1 MRIESMTLPAFDWYA
16 ALIAGSVAGELPGR
30 LSGIMAAGL
39 MVSMG
44 WAQQAG
50 AGPEVSILVP
60 SGASVEGIQI
70 AFFMGGPFGGHGVV
84 APEPKMQRFVFDASV
99 NGVAANRVQ
108 AVVYM
113 PGCELSRYDIAMGG
127 ESVERQA
134 ECKVLPAWPLGGQL
148 VMDARTVAALGKH
161 HSPLEIEVGY
171 MAFWVSDFFGIMD
184 GLVTTFH
191 VATVPLG
198 KDGSFSVMLPEL
210 VQDPAEKSA
219 KERYRGAFLFRLRE
233 KKTWNIVGTLRP
245 TEFAISPF
253 DGLELRTQYPALRFE
268 LKP

>member
-1 MRIESMTLPAFDWYA
+1 
-16 ALIAGSVAGELPGR
+16 
-30 LSGIMAAGL
+30 
-39 MVSMG
+39 
-44 WAQQAG
+44 
-50 AGPEVSILVP
+50 VSIRVP

-84 APEPKMQRFVFDASV
+84 APAPKMQRFVFDASV

-113 PGCELSRYDIAMGG
+113 PGCELSRYDIAMRG

-161 HSPLEIEVGY
+161 DSPLEIEVGY

-210 VQDPAEKSA
+210 VQDRQRRAQRRDIGGHFCLGCARRKH
-219 KERYRGAFLFRLRE
+219 
-233 KKTWNIVGTLRP
+233 GTSLVRC
-245 TEFAISPF
+245 
-253 DGLELRTQYPALRFE
+253 D
-268 LKP
+268 